1 MGNTTEISQVVDQV
15 IRSRKS
21 VRAFLPTPISHQ
33 TILEILEV
41 AARAP
46 SGSNIQPW
54 KVYVLEGQ
62 AKEKLSKAV
71 IDIFNNPDERPLHR
85 PEYIYYPRSWV
96 EPFVSRRRKVGFDLY
111 KLVGI
116 ARGESQKMH
125 EQHAKN
131 FEFFGAPVALF
142 CTIPRMME
150 QGSWIDYGM
159 FLQNILIAA
168 NARGIGSCPQ
178 AAFISYHQLVSQHL
192 QFPAD
197 EQLVCCISLGYEDK
211 DAPENHLVT
220 ERVPVEEFVQFV
232 SN

>member
-116 ARGESQKMH
+116 ARG
-125 EQHAKN
+125 
-131 FEFFGAPVALF
+131 
-142 CTIPRMME
+142 
-150 QGSWIDYGM
+150 
-159 FLQNILIAA
+159 
-168 NARGIGSCPQ
+168 
-178 AAFISYHQLVSQHL
+178 
-192 QFPAD
+192 
-197 EQLVCCISLGYEDK
+197 
-211 DAPENHLVT
+211 
-220 ERVPVEEFVQFV
+220 
-232 SN
+232 